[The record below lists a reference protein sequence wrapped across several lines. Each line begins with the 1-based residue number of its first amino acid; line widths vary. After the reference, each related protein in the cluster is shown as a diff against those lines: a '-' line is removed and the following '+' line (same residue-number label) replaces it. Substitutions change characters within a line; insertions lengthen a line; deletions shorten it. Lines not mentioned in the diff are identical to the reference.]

1 MQNMKKNL
9 FLGVDFNYP
18 KQNNKLNSK
27 CKVKYVVHL
36 CEFVVT
42 QIRQLKGINLYGLV
56 ILGGGAVGVRRRTIF
71 VFISF
76 IFGVKT

>member
-42 QIRQLKGINLYGLV
+42 QIRQLKGINLYELV
-56 ILGGGAVGVRRRTIF
+56 ILGGGGQLE
-71 VFISF
+71 
-76 IFGVKT
+76 

>member
-1 MQNMKKNL
+1 MKKNL

-42 QIRQLKGINLYGLV
+42 QIRQLKGINLYELV
-56 ILGGGAVGVRRRTIF
+56 ILGGGGQLEGEEEQFLFLSLLFLV
-71 VFISF
+71 
-76 IFGVKT
+76 